1 MQEFLLQILPCGSL
15 FLVRAL
21 LFLSEG
27 EGMSKGLWP
36 AISGGIAQSERLDT
50 IANNLANSDTN
61 GFKKDQI
68 AFRSIM
74 SSAVSAAMKEGI
86 PNKPYTEKDFHKLD
100 GADKAFVAIDG
111 SFTDFSQ
118 GRAKVTGSPLDV
130 ALEGNGFLEV
140 LSPQGVRYTR
150 QGSLRLNQE
159 GALVTLDGFPVL
171 TPGGQEAEGGQ
182 PVPREELMARAIR
195 LNPAQ
200 GGKLTITTDGRIF
213 QGQQEA
219 AQLSVVEFVDPRLLE
234 KEGSALFRNGNPA
247 NVSGVPVNTSVKQGM
262 LETSN
267 VNAVAEMTELLKAT
281 RLFEANEKIVRAYGD
296 LESRA
301 VNDLGK
307 L

>member
-1 MQEFLLQILPCGSL
+1 
-15 FLVRAL
+15 
-21 LFLSEG
+21 
-27 EGMSKGLWP
+27 MSKGLWP
-36 AISGGIAQSERLDT
+36 AISGSVAQSERLDT

-61 GFKKDQI
+61 GFKKDQV

-74 SSAVSAAMKEGI
+74 SSAVTAAMKEEI
-86 PNKPYTEKDFHKLD
+86 PRKPYMDKDFHRLD
-100 GADKAFVAIDG
+100 GADKAYVAVDG
-111 SFTDFSQ
+111 AFTDFAQ

-150 QGSLRLNQE
+150 QGSLRINQE
-159 GALVTLDGFPVL
+159 GSLVTTDGFPVL
-171 TPGGQEAEGGQ
+171 NSGGQEAAGGA
-182 PVPREELMARAIR
+182 PVPREELLARAIQ

-200 GGKLTITTDGRIF
+200 GGKVTITTDGRIF

-219 AQLSVVEFVDPRLLE
+219 AQLSVVEFIDPRLLQ
-234 KEGSALFRNGNPA
+234 KEGNSLFRNENTA
-247 NVSGVPVNTSVKQGM
+247 NLSGVPSNTSVKQGM

-267 VNAVAEMTELLKAT
+267 VNAVAEMAELLKAT
-281 RLFEANEKIVRAYGD
+281 RMFEANEKIVRTYGD

-301 VNDLGK
+301 VNELGK

>member
-1 MQEFLLQILPCGSL
+1 
-15 FLVRAL
+15 
-21 LFLSEG
+21 
-27 EGMSKGLWP
+27 MSKGLWP
-36 AISGGIAQSERLDT
+36 AISGSVAQSERLDT

-61 GFKKDQI
+61 GFKKDQL
-68 AFRSIM
+68 AFRSVM
-74 SSAVSAAMKEGI
+74 SSAVTAAMKEEI
-86 PNKPYTEKDFHKLD
+86 PHKPYTDKDFHRLD
-100 GADKAFVAIDG
+100 GADKAYVAVDG
-111 SFTDFSQ
+111 SFTDFAQ

-140 LSPQGVRYTR
+140 LSPQGVRFTR
-150 QGSLRLNQE
+150 QGSLRINQE
-159 GALVTLDGFPVL
+159 GSLVTMDGFPVL
-171 TPGGQEAEGGQ
+171 NPGGQEAEGGQ
-182 PVPREELMARAIR
+182 PVPREELLARAIR

-200 GGKLTITTDGRIF
+200 GGKVTITSDGKIF

-219 AQLSVVEFVDPRLLE
+219 AQLSVVEFVDPRLLQ
-234 KEGSALFRNGNPA
+234 KEGNSLFRNETAA
-247 NVSGVPVNTSVKQGM
+247 NRSGIPSTTAVKQGM

-281 RLFEANEKIVRAYGD
+281 RLFEANEKIVRNYGD